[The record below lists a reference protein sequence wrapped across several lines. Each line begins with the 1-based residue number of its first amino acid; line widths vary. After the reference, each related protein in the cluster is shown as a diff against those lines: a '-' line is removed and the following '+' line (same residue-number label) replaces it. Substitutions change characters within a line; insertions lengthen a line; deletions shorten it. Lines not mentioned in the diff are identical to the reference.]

1 MVKVE
6 PTLIVHADGKE
17 RRQTE
22 YSLYVHAL
30 TEHRFKSLKQAKRAA
45 AVIDRAIHKV
55 IGVKALKELQVSR

>member
-6 PTLIVHADGKE
+6 PTLIVHADSKE
-17 RRQTE
+17 HPTE

>member
-30 TEHRFKSLKQAKRAA
+30 TEHRFKSKKQAEQAA
-45 AVIDRAIHKV
+45 LVIEKAIRKV
-55 IGVKALKELQVSR
+55 IA